1 MSIPS
6 ELLSQCLDLAKQ
18 FITLNQ
24 KASINVR
31 LGSDFV
37 FSFNNQENISERKK
51 SPSQIKRNFE
61 RKETFNNMKKET
73 IETNANT
80 LEKKPETKDSE
91 TQIDILVTST
101 GTNTDTKNVDDSNDN
116 KQDDKKNTDTKNDND
131 CSDDKEDFNENKEIR
146 PKEKETILEMRINHE
161 DLDKQKVKTFI
172 SKSLMVSLIGEP
184 WIANNGRHF
193 ATVGFKTWTS
203 DYEKWKEDSVN
214 WRESGIREVY
224 FSRLYQQ

>member
-18 FITLNQ
+18 LITLDQ

-61 RKETFNNMKKET
+61 RKETFKNMKKET
-73 IETNANT
+73 IETKENT

-101 GTNTDTKNVDDSNDN
+101 GRIRTRKMKMTSRKTNKTTKRIRTRKMTMTVVMIKKTSMRTKKFDQRKK
-116 KQDDKKNTDTKNDND
+116 KQ
-131 CSDDKEDFNENKEIR
+131 F
-146 PKEKETILEMRINHE
+146 
-161 DLDKQKVKTFI
+161 
-172 SKSLMVSLIGEP
+172 
-184 WIANNGRHF
+184 
-193 ATVGFKTWTS
+193 
-203 DYEKWKEDSVN
+203 
-214 WRESGIREVY
+214 
-224 FSRLYQQ
+224 

>member
-1 MSIPS
+1 MSVPS

-18 FITLNQ
+18 LITLDQ

-61 RKETFNNMKKET
+61 RKETFKNNMKKET
-73 IETNANT
+73 IETKENT

-101 GTNTDTKNVDDSNDN
+101 GTNTEMKNDDDN
-116 KQDDKKNTDTKNDND
+116 KQDDKKNTDMKHDED
-131 CSDDKEDFNENKEIR
+131 CSDDKEDFNENQEIR

-172 SKSLMVSLIGEP
+172 SKSLKVSLIGEP

-193 ATVGFKTWTS
+193 ATVRFKTWTS
-203 DYEKWKEDSVN
+203 EYEKWKINSVN
-214 WRESGIREVY
+214 WREPGIRAVT
-224 FSRLYQQ
+224 FSRLYHQ

>member
-18 FITLNQ
+18 LITLDQ

-61 RKETFNNMKKET
+61 RKETFKNNMKKET
-73 IETNANT
+73 IETKENT

-101 GTNTDTKNVDDSNDN
+101 GTNTEMKNDDDN
-116 KQDDKKNTDTKNDND
+116 KQDDNKNTDMKHDED
-131 CSDDKEDFNENKEIR
+131 CSDDKEDFNDE
-146 PKEKETILEMRINHE
+146 
-161 DLDKQKVKTFI
+161 
-172 SKSLMVSLIGEP
+172 
-184 WIANNGRHF
+184 
-193 ATVGFKTWTS
+193 
-203 DYEKWKEDSVN
+203 
-214 WRESGIREVY
+214 
-224 FSRLYQQ
+224 